1 MHIMPAAMTETQN
14 KFLLF
19 YAIDGMEVALKKAKV
34 KEETV
39 RGWMRN
45 GEFLS
50 LMNSMRDSYLAMA
63 SLHLKKSSLEL
74 VQTLTDIL
82 LSKDN
87 GITPKDRAA
96 LIIKA
101 MEMIRTFTMEKD
113 VKDLLSQSE
122 AAIRS
127 HSKYEGAEINVEEI
141 R

>member
-1 MHIMPAAMTETQN
+1 MHIMPAALTENQN

-19 YAIDGMEVALKKAKV
+19 YAIDGMEGALKKAKV

-39 RGWMRN
+39 RNWMRN

-74 VQTLTDIL
+74 VQTLTDL
-82 LSKDN
+82 LLTKDN
-87 GITPKDRAA
+87 GISAKDRAG

-113 VKDLLSQSE
+113 VMDLLSQSE
-122 AAIRS
+122 AAMKS
-127 HSKYEGAEINVEEI
+127 HSKYEGVEVNVEEI

>member
-1 MHIMPAAMTETQN
+1 MHIMPAALTENQN

-19 YAIDGMEVALKKAKV
+19 YAIDGMEGALKKAKV

-74 VQTLTDIL
+74 VQTLTDL
-82 LSKDN
+82 LLTKDN
-87 GITPKDRAA
+87 GISPKDRAG

-113 VKDLLSQSE
+113 VMDLLSQSE
-122 AAIRS
+122 AAMRS
-127 HSKYEGAEINVEEI
+127 HSKYEGVEVNVEEI